1 MVAPASK
8 VPIRLAAITDE
19 FSPDL
24 DVALDAM
31 KSVGMTGVELRT
43 IGGRN
48 IVELSD
54 DDIERSVAAARA
66 RAMEIVSIASP
77 LLKCVLP
84 EGPPVDDRFQQDVFG
99 SPFTF
104 EDQPRLTKRVFE
116 IARLTGARIVRVF
129 SYWRTVDPPRCEAR
143 VVAAL
148 HDLAEQALKDGV
160 RIGLE
165 NEYAC
170 NVGTAAESA
179 RLLER
184 LPHPNLQLIWD
195 PANAFILGDT
205 PYPDGYRLLPR
216 ERILHVHA
224 KDCVMRDGR
233 PVWGPIGDMGIR
245 WDGQIR
251 ALSQDG
257 YHGWLSLET
266 HWKGPSGDTLEASVI
281 CGQRLREL
289 VAAASAGKWSPS

>member
-8 VPIRLAAITDE
+8 HLIRLAAITDE

-48 IVELSD
+48 LVELSD

-66 RAMEIVSIASP
+66 REMEIVSIASP

-84 EGPPVDDRFQQDVFG
+84 DGPRVDDRFQQDVFG
-99 SPFTF
+99 SSFTF

-116 IARLTGARIVRVF
+116 IARLTGARIMRVF
-129 SYWRTVDPPRCEAR
+129 SYWRTVDPPRCEQRIA
-143 VVAAL
+143 AAL
-148 HDLAEQALKDGV
+148 HALAEEASKHGV

-179 RLLER
+179 RLLGR
-184 LPHPNLQLIWD
+184 LLHPNLQLIWD

-205 PYPDGYRLLPR
+205 PYPDGYRLLSPD
-216 ERILHVHA
+216 RILHVHV
-224 KDCVMRDGR
+224 KDCVLRDGR
-233 PVWGPIGDMGIR
+233 AVWGPIGDMDID
-245 WDGQIR
+245 WAGQIA
-251 ALSQDG
+251 ALEGDQ
-257 YHGWLSLET
+257 YRGWLSLET
-266 HWKGPSGDTLEASVI
+266 HWTGPSGDKLEASVI
-281 CGQRLREL
+281 CGRRLREL
-289 VAAASAGKWSPS
+289 VGAAGA

>member
-66 RAMEIVSIASP
+66 REMEIVSIASP

-84 EGPPVDDRFQQDVFG
+84 DGPPVDDRFQQDVFG

-104 EDQPRLTKRVFE
+104 DDQPRLINRVFQ
-116 IARLTGARIVRVF
+116 ITALTGARIVRAF
-129 SYWRTVDPPRCEAR
+129 SYWRTVDPPRCEER
-143 VVAAL
+143 LVTAL
-148 HDLAEQALKDGV
+148 HALAEEASRHGV
-160 RIGLE
+160 TIGLE

-170 NVGTAAESA
+170 NVGTAEESA
-179 RLLER
+179 RLLKR

-195 PANAFILGDT
+195 PANALILGDT
-205 PYPDGYRLLPR
+205 PYPDGYQLLPR
-216 ERILHVHA
+216 ERVLHVHV
-224 KDCVMRDGR
+224 KDCIVRDGR
-233 PVWGPIGDMGIR
+233 AVWGPIGEMGIDWR
-245 WDGQIR
+245 GQVR
-251 ALSQDG
+251 ALKNDA
-257 YHGWLSLET
+257 YEGWLSLET
-266 HWKGPSGDTLEASVI
+266 HWKGPSGDKLEASVI
-281 CGQRLREL
+281 CGRRLREL
-289 VAAASAGKWSPS
+289 TSSEER

>member
-8 VPIRLAAITDE
+8 APIRLAAITDE

-43 IGGRN
+43 IGGRSV
-48 IVELSD
+48 VELSD

-66 RAMEIVSIASP
+66 REMEIVSIASP
-77 LLKCVLP
+77 LMKCVLP
-84 EGPPVDDRFQQDVFG
+84 DGPPVDDRFQQDVFG

-104 EDQPRLTKRVFE
+104 EDQPRLSKRVFE
-116 IARLTGARIVRVF
+116 ITRLTGARIVRVF
-129 SYWRTVDPPRCEAR
+129 SYWRTVDPARCEERIA
-143 VVAAL
+143 AAL
-148 HDLAEQALKDGV
+148 RALAEEASSHGV

-179 RLLER
+179 RLLAR
-184 LPHPNLQLIWD
+184 LPHPHLQLIWD
-195 PANAFILGDT
+195 PANAFILGET
-205 PYPDGYRLLPR
+205 PYPDGYRLLPHDR
-216 ERILHVHA
+216 VLHVHV
-224 KDCVMRDGR
+224 KDCVLRDGR
-233 PVWGPIGDMGIR
+233 AVWGPIGGMGID
-245 WDGQIR
+245 WAGQVA
-251 ALSQDG
+251 ALNDDR
-257 YHGWLSLET
+257 YRGWLSLET
-266 HWKGPSGDTLEASVI
+266 HWKGPSGDKLEASVI

-289 VAAASAGKWSPS
+289 VIAASA

>member
-8 VPIRLAAITDE
+8 QPIRLAAITDE
-19 FSPDL
+19 FSADI

-48 IVELSD
+48 VVELSD
-54 DDIERSVAAARA
+54 EDIERIVAAARA
-66 RAMEIVSIASP
+66 REMEIVSIASP

-84 EGPPVDDRFQQDVFG
+84 DGPPVDERLQQDVFG

-104 EDQPRLTKRVFE
+104 EDQPRLTQRAFE
-116 IARLTGARIVRVF
+116 ITRLTGARIVRVF
-129 SYWRTVDPPRCEAR
+129 SYWRTVDPPRCEER
-143 VVAAL
+143 IVAAL
-148 HDLAEQALKDGV
+148 HALADEASKHGV

-179 RLLER
+179 RLLAR

-205 PYPDGYRLLPR
+205 PYPRGYRLLPP
-216 ERILHVHA
+216 ERILHVHV
-224 KDCVMRDGR
+224 KDCLLRDGR
-233 PVWGPIGDMGIR
+233 AVWGPVGGMGID
-245 WDGQIR
+245 WAGQIA
-251 ALSQDG
+251 ALTDDQ
-257 YHGWLSLET
+257 YPGWLSLET
-266 HWKGPSGDTLEASVI
+266 HWTGPSGDKLEASVI
-281 CGQRLREL
+281 CGQRLRKL
-289 VAAASAGKWSPS
+289 VAAASA